1 MSADLWARAVMS
13 MTYSSIRKTIQ
24 LFNHQAQMLLLAQAS
39 SALQQ
44 IWVFR
49 RFSLTVT
56 HNTNI
61 FLASLVL
68 AVNVT

>member
-1 MSADLWARAVMS
+1 
-13 MTYSSIRKTIQ
+13 
-24 LFNHQAQMLLLAQAS
+24 MLLLAQAS
-39 SALQQ
+39 SGLQQ

-61 FLASLVL
+61 FLASLAL